1 VLTLINLKNYY
12 IMKTFGILILL
23 LVIVGMM
30 IWMGAMAK
38 TIARQSDEIDR
49 LKKQI
54 NEQNPEAN
62 YPGH

>member
-1 VLTLINLKNYY
+1 
-12 IMKTFGILILL
+12 MKTFGIVVVLI
-23 LVIVGMM
+23 VIVGMM

-38 TIARQSDEIDR
+38 TITRQSDEIDR

>member
-1 VLTLINLKNYY
+1 
-12 IMKTFGILILL
+12 MKTFAIILVL
-23 LVIVGMM
+23 LVIAGMLV
-30 IWMGAMAK
+30 WMVAMAK
-38 TIARQSDEIDR
+38 TITRQSDEIDR